1 MFSMTYIILPLVTI
15 ANGSIISS
23 NVFNFL
29 NVTMSIT
36 HMCSLLVS
44 KAILLLLCCNCIFFC
59 APFLF
64 AIIIIIIIIAL
75 KDAAAIMLRE

>member
-44 KAILLLLCCNCIFFC
+44 KAILLLCCNCIFFC

-64 AIIIIIIIIAL
+64 AIIIIIIIAL